1 MFSWPCRPA
10 CIRPRTP
17 LMSCCPHRLENV
29 ADEEK
34 VWGCCGEHPAPWNIL
49 QNDLLDVLGR
59 RPGLDRDPHETTVHL
74 NRSLPRCYQGC
85 VQAHTHSIHTT
96 EQHEELSRVHD
107 LVFHWSLH
115 SLVLNKNTVQVL
127 SEFSTRNDLIHRDLG
142 CAVYS
147 LRRITADLMFTFDW
161 FSILCL
167 SHHLTTPTPL
177 FSPASQRVIYLPFR
191 HYIMWDSLCLRHP
204 HDRKRNHESLCA
216 RSNYLP
222 RQIWSFSKIVDT
234 CLRGLV
240 EFSQW
245 GLIPKLTFWSF
256 SRTSCYLSIYLYR
269 TLSRHF
275 KLKPQ
280 ASII

>member
-1 MFSWPCRPA
+1 MRKRSEDA
-10 CIRPRTP
+10 V
-17 LMSCCPHRLENV
+17 E
-29 ADEEK
+29 
-34 VWGCCGEHPAPWNIL
+34 NIL
-49 QNDLLDVLGR
+49 LPGTSSKMTCWMFWGGVQVLTEIPMRPLFISTGAFPDVIR
-59 RPGLDRDPHETTVHL
+59 VVYR
-74 NRSLPRCYQGC
+74 
-85 VQAHTHSIHTT
+85 HTHSIHTT

-142 CAVYS
+142 CAVYF

-167 SHHLTTPTPL
+167 LTTPTPL

-234 CLRGLV
+234 CLHGLV